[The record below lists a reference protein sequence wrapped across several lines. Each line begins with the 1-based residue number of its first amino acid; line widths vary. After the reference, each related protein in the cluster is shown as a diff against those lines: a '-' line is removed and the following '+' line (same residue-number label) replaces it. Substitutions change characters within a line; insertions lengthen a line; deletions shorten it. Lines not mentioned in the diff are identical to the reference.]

1 MIISSRFEEN
11 KFTYRCFSGID
22 SAIPSTRFALSWNY
36 LVMPYMPPSE
46 ASFSLPCLLFAAIT
60 QGGVDE
66 VGGLDIDV
74 GDQGEVI
81 ATW

>member
-1 MIISSRFEEN
+1 
-11 KFTYRCFSGID
+11 
-22 SAIPSTRFALSWNY
+22 
-36 LVMPYMPPSE
+36 MPYMPPSE